1 MPKSYY
7 NSMIPDLYSYFYRKM
22 NKKGFIPLDMTRN
35 HLWDDK
41 VVKIPCQGP
50 NHLLRQRHITGFTLV
65 EMLVV
70 IAIIILISV
79 VAVPAITPFLKG
91 QRLNK
96 GARIVQASALAAR
109 TIAINSRKTR
119 RLVFDSTYSKL
130 SIIDEDSTVVG
141 IAEFLPDTIEFGTST
156 GSWTAGTS
164 TVSFN
169 PNGSADT
176 SILGTDTVV
185 IQDKQGNTKNLT
197 IINYTK
203 INVSHN

>member
-1 MPKSYY
+1 M
-7 NSMIPDLYSYFYRKM
+7 PDLYSYFYRKM

-41 VVKIPCQGP
+41 VVKVPCQGP
-50 NHLLRQRHITGFTLV
+50 NRPLNQRHITGFTLV

-70 IAIIILISV
+70 IAIIILVSV

-109 TIAINSRKTR
+109 TMAINSRKDR

-141 IAEFLPDTIEFGTST
+141 KAEFLPDTIEFGTST
-156 GSWTAGTS
+156 WPIGTS
-164 TVSFN
+164 TVTISFS
-169 PNGSADT
+169 PSGAADYLT
-176 SILGTDTVV
+176 SGTLGTDTVT
-185 IQDKQGNTKNLT
+185 IQDKRGNTKNLK
-197 IINYTK
+197 IISYTGQIK
-203 INVSHN
+203 SD